1 MGTASL
7 VLGII
12 SVVTGW
18 ACCGV
23 IPGLISF
30 ILGLVSFIK
39 NKDKKGLAGM
49 ILSFIGSGVGII
61 IVLLSFSGIAT
72 PISTFL
78 PSTNSGLGT
87 TPQTTTTTTTVPGMP
102 SSYEIPSYEE
112 PSFDWEKETSSDY
125 VIDWDSI
132 WGDDASEKESAS
144 ETKET
149 KETSESV
156 SEEKES
162 EPVSEETSEKE
173 EKSEKAEVDQNEIRP
188 EVKAAIDSYEDFMDG
203 YIDFMNKYNKSNNST
218 ELLMDYL
225 DWIGK
230 YADMVDKM
238 DKMEGDLTDA
248 EAKYYSE
255 VTARITGKMVEFSLS
270 Q

>member
-18 ACCGV
+18 ACCGI

-30 ILGLVSFIK
+30 VLGLVSFIK

-49 ILSFIGSGVGII
+49 ILSFVGSGAGFVII
-61 IVLLSFSGIAT
+61 LLSISGLTT
-72 PISTFL
+72 PVSAFL
-78 PSTNSGLGT
+78 PGTNSGIGS
-87 TPQTTTTTTTVPGMP
+87 TTTTTTAPGMP

-112 PSFDWEKETSSDY
+112 PSFDWESEDSSDY
-125 VIDWDSI
+125 EIDWDSI
-132 WGDDASEKESAS
+132 WGSDDSQKESAS
-144 ETKET
+144 EQKETKET
-149 KETSESV
+149 KESI

-162 EPVSEETSEKE
+162 ESVSEKTSEKE
-173 EKSEKAEVDQNEIRP
+173 EKAEKAAIDQTVIRP
-188 EVKAAIDSYEDFMDG
+188 EVKDAIDSYEDFMDG
-203 YIDFMNKYNKSNNST
+203 YIDFMKKYNTSSST
-218 ELLMDYL
+218 ELLMEYM

-230 YADMVDKM
+230 YADMAEKM
-238 DKMEGDLTDA
+238 DKMEGDLTEA

-255 VTARITGKMVEFSLS
+255 VMARISGKMVQFSLT

>member
-23 IPGLISF
+23 IPGLVSSV
-30 ILGLVSFIK
+30 LGLVSFIK

-49 ILSFIGSGVGII
+49 ILSFVGSGVGVII
-61 IVLLSFSGIAT
+61 ILLSIAGITT

-78 PSTNSGLGT
+78 PRTNSGSGT
-87 TPQTTTTTTTVPGMP
+87 TTSTTTTTTTIPGMP
-102 SSYEIPSYEE
+102 SSYEIPSYEKT
-112 PSFDWEKETSSDY
+112 SFDWEKETSSDY

-132 WGDDASEKESAS
+132 WETNDSEKESAS
-144 ETKET
+144 ESKET
-149 KETSESV
+149 KETSESI
-156 SEEKES
+156 SEEKEF

-173 EKSEKAEVDQNEIRP
+173 DKSEKTKVDQNEIRP
-188 EVKAAIDSYEDFMDG
+188 EVKEAIDSYEDFMDG
-203 YIDFMNKYNKSNNST
+203 YIDFMEKYNTSNST

-230 YADMVDKM
+230 YADMAEKM
-238 DKMEGDLTDA
+238 EKMEGDLTEA
-248 EAKYYSE
+248 EEKYYAE
-255 VTARITGKMVEFSLS
+255 VMARISGKMVQFSLT